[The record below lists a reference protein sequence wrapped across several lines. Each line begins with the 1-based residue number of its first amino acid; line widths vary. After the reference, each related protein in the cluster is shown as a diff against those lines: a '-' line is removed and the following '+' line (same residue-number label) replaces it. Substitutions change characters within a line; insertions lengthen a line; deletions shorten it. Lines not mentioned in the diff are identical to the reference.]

1 MKRSLLFIILAVSV
15 AGSISAQ
22 NNWYERYRECIND
35 SSLEYSRQVIEQW
48 EQAEPESPD
57 VYAAW
62 FNYYYKMGWEEV
74 MQMTP
79 IPPEDGI
86 QALEFEDSTGAPV
99 YMYQVEVFNASLL
112 AIANEKID
120 RAISLYPDRL
130 DLPFGK
136 LAALFRLE
144 DYDNVMPVLHQVIER
159 SHLNGNRWTWTLNTP
174 VGEDGEAMFKS
185 SMQDYFSW
193 LFNAEL
199 DDKAMQLVEWLLQ
212 YYPDEVMFR
221 SDKASLLS
229 ITGHDDQALPLFL
242 SIHKDY
248 PDDNIVISNI
258 AYIYE
263 AMGDKDNALKYYR
276 LLSDCGDEEME
287 ELARQAISELTTND

>member
-1 MKRSLLFIILAVSV
+1 MKRLLLFIILAVSL

-35 SSLEYSRQVIEQW
+35 SSLEYTRQVIEQW

-62 FNYYYKMGWEEV
+62 FNYYKMGWDEV

-86 QALEFEDSTGAPV
+86 QALELEDSTGAPV
-99 YMYQVEVFNASLL
+99 YLYQVQVFNDSLV

-120 RAISLYPDRL
+120 KAISLYPDRL

-136 LAALFRLE
+136 L
-144 DYDNVMPVLHQVIER
+144 
-159 SHLNGNRWTWTLNTP
+159 
-174 VGEDGEAMFKS
+174 GEDSETMFKS
-185 SMQDYFSW
+185 SMQDYFSR
-193 LFNAEL
+193 LFDAEL

-221 SDKASLLS
+221 SDKASLLAK
-229 ITGHDDQALPLFL
+229 TGNNDQALPLFL

-258 AYIYE
+258 AYIYKT
-263 AMGDKDNALKYYR
+263 MGDKENALKYYR
-276 LLSDCGDEEME
+276 LLSKCDDEEME
-287 ELARQAISELTTND
+287 ELAREAISELTE

>member
-1 MKRSLLFIILAVSV
+1 MKRSLLFIFLTVSL
-15 AGSISAQ
+15 AGSITAQ

-62 FNYYYKMGWEEV
+62 FNYYYKMSRDEV

-79 IPPEDGI
+79 IPPEDGR

-99 YMYQVEVFNASLL
+99 YMYEAQVFDDSLL

-120 RAISLYPDRL
+120 KAISLYPDRL

-136 LAALFRLE
+136 LATFFMLE
-144 DYDNVMPVLHQVIER
+144 DYDSAMPVLHQVIER
-159 SHLNGNRWTWTLNTP
+159 SHLNGNQWLWTLNTP
-174 VGEDGEAMFKS
+174 VGEDGETMFKS
-185 SMQDYFSW
+185 SMQDYFSR
-193 LFNAEL
+193 LFDADL
-199 DDKAMQLVEWLLQ
+199 DGEAMQLVEWLLQ

-221 SDKASLLS
+221 SDKASLLA
-229 ITGHDDQALPLFL
+229 ITGNSDQALPLFL

-248 PDDNIVISNI
+248 PDDNIVTSNI
-258 AYIYE
+258 AYIYKT
-263 AMGDKDNALKYYR
+263 MGDKKNALKYYR

-287 ELARQAISELTTND
+287 ELARQAISELTE